1 MDEKHKMAPQ
11 ACPVL
16 GLEARPDFA
25 LPTPS
30 AEHRCHAHPQPE
42 PITLGHQADYCL
54 GGGYRQCPVWQLL
67 AKPAVA
73 KWPAAELP
81 PRRAVPKELASTLYL
96 LALVAVAAVAALTFA
111 LGGSPIDTSRSPS
124 ATLIAVPEAT
134 AQRNPAVE
142 RVADRTPREQTSRAD
157 DASASERRRV
167 GRPPPSPAETRDR
180 VALQI
185 DTPVARTWRDSAGTV
200 RVHVVVSATN
210 DTSDV
215 RSLAAAERT
224 FRLISAAGRTVH
236 TGRFAYAF
244 PFVVRPG
251 GTSHLITTVVLP
263 IGVDATNVR
272 VEAEILADITTAVQ
286 PMLEVSDLR
295 LVSSEGRPGVRGIVR
310 NTGAEDVTFGVV
322 AVIGRDASGRVIGG
336 FYDNVNVASIAAGG
350 EATFQTEYPGLPSA
364 AAGRIADLSGVAF
377 DVGYQP

>member
-1 MDEKHKMAPQ
+1 MKPSLTQLAV
-11 ACPVL
+11 VL
-16 GLEARPDFA
+16 AIGVICGVGVPIIVTSGLGG
-25 LPTPS
+25 TPS
-30 AEHRCHAHPQPE
+30 
-42 PITLGHQADYCL
+42 
-54 GGGYRQCPVWQLL
+54 
-67 AKPAVA
+67 
-73 KWPAAELP
+73 
-81 PRRAVPKELASTLYL
+81 
-96 LALVAVAAVAALTFA
+96 LT
-111 LGGSPIDTSRSPS
+111 TVSPS
-124 ATLIAVPEAT
+124 PGAAPEDSPSPRDRPSTPTSDPSPVVHATES
-134 AQRNPAVE
+134 
-142 RVADRTPREQTSRAD
+142 TPR
-157 DASASERRRV
+157 
-167 GRPPPSPAETRDR
+167 SPAETRDR
-180 VALQI
+180 VALRI

-210 DTSDV
+210 DTSEV

-244 PFVVRPG
+244 PFVVPPG
-251 GTSHLITTVVLP
+251 GTSHLITTADLP
-263 IGVDATNVR
+263 VGVDATIVR

-295 LVSSEGRPGVRGIVR
+295 LVSSECRSGVRGIVR
-310 NTGAEDVTFGVV
+310 NTGAQDVTFGVV

-350 EATFQTEYPGLPSA
+350 EATFQTEYPGLPPA

>member
-1 MDEKHKMAPQ
+1 VKRALTPLMVVLAGVI
-11 ACPVL
+11 CGVGVTIIVGGGLSGSVPVGGPL
-16 GLEARPDFA
+16 PATASPGVATPSVTTASPSSGRASEDSPSPRDPPSTPTSDPSPVVHATE
-25 LPTPS
+25 PTPRS
-30 AEHRCHAHPQPE
+30 P
-42 PITLGHQADYCL
+42 AD
-54 GGGYRQCPVWQLL
+54 PT
-67 AKPAVA
+67 AS
-73 KWPAAELP
+73 
-81 PRRAVPKELASTLYL
+81 AVP
-96 LALVAVAAVAALTFA
+96 
-111 LGGSPIDTSRSPS
+111 
-124 ATLIAVPEAT
+124 
-134 AQRNPAVE
+134 
-142 RVADRTPREQTSRAD
+142 TPT
-157 DASASERRRV
+157 
-167 GRPPPSPAETRDR
+167 AETRDR
-180 VALQI
+180 VALPT

-210 DTSDV
+210 DTSDI

-224 FRLISAAGRTVH
+224 FRLISAAGRTIH

-244 PFVVRPG
+244 PFVVPPG

-263 IGVDATNVR
+263 FGVDATNVR

-336 FYDNVNVASIAAGG
+336 LYDNVDVALIAAGG
-350 EATFQTEYPGLPSA
+350 EATFQTEYPGLPPA
-364 AAGRIADLSGVAF
+364 AAGRIVDLSGVAF

>member
-1 MDEKHKMAPQ
+1 MRALAPLIVV
-11 ACPVL
+11 AISLMCGVVVATIIHGGLDGTVPVDGRL
-16 GLEARPDFA
+16 LATASPGVA
-25 LPTPS
+25 TPS
-30 AEHRCHAHPQPE
+30 VTTANPSSGAASENSPSPRNPSS
-42 PITLGHQADYCL
+42 T
-54 GGGYRQCPVWQLL
+54 
-67 AKPAVA
+67 PASD
-73 KWPAAELP
+73 
-81 PRRAVPKELASTLYL
+81 AVPT
-96 LALVAVAAVAALTFA
+96 
-111 LGGSPIDTSRSPS
+111 
-124 ATLIAVPEAT
+124 AT
-134 AQRNPAVE
+134 
-142 RVADRTPREQTSRAD
+142 
-157 DASASERRRV
+157 
-167 GRPPPSPAETRDR
+167 AETRDR
-180 VALQI
+180 VALRT
-185 DTPVARTWRDSAGTV
+185 DAPVARTWGDSAGTV

-244 PFVVRPG
+244 PFVVPPG

-263 IGVDATNVR
+263 VGVDVTNVR

-295 LVSSEGRPGVRGIVR
+295 LVSSDGRPGVRGIVR

-336 FYDNVNVASIAAGG
+336 FYDNVNVAAIAAGG
-350 EATFQTEYPGLPSA
+350 EATFQTEYPGLPPA